1 MAGQASLK
9 NLPGCDKVIL
19 ILKIKCLNGISNIP
33 FQSLFNLRL
42 IILTKVCLF
51 LSIYLHE

>member
-9 NLPGCDKVIL
+9 NLHGCDKVIL
-19 ILKIKCLNGISNIP
+19 ILEIKCLNCISNIP
-33 FQSLFNLRL
+33 FKSLFNLRL